1 MRFLAR
7 KFYVQPMI
15 QSFVIIIKFHPVLKK
30 KNLKISITKFCD
42 NVCYPQ
48 AKYSS
53 SAHRSILFLY
63 KYVDIWL
70 VPFVPLILIFLF
82 LKWETV
88 QQLLINLTNLC
99 QTKHLYI
106 ELNQGT
112 FMFGEY
118 KTREN
123 IRQSNIIFMTIK
135 QYT

>member
-1 MRFLAR
+1 MTC
-7 KFYVQPMI
+7 
-15 QSFVIIIKFHPVLKK
+15 SFCTINF
-30 KNLKISITKFCD
+30 NSFMFKIGKCHLMWNCPS
-42 NVCYPQ
+42 
-48 AKYSS
+48 
-53 SAHRSILFLY
+53 
-63 KYVDIWL
+63 
-70 VPFVPLILIFLF
+70 
-82 LKWETV
+82 V

-135 QYT
+135 QYTYRSR